1 MKYIIEVDGERYETE
16 HLEEAMSLIIDEI
29 HKDEFDEIRIK
40 IE

>member
-16 HLEEAMSLIIDEI
+16 HLEEVMSLIIDEI